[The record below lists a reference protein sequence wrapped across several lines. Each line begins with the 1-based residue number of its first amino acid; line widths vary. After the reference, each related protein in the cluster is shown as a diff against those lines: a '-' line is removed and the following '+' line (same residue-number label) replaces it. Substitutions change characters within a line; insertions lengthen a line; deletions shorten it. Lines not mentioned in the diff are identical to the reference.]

1 MSSMHQLIV
10 QALAHG
16 PAEAGF
22 EVHYQPIVRMEDH
35 ATMGVEALARWRH
48 STAGYVCTDVIVS
61 IAERLGLMGA
71 VDDFVLMRACEDS
84 GALAKAY
91 GWPVDVHVNVSATRL
106 GLPSLEAAV
115 EKALER
121 SGLQPGRLV
130 LEVTES
136 AQVSDID
143 AAIACANRLRERGVR
158 IALDDFGAGFS
169 WLGRLRSLPVDIVK
183 LDASTTCLEID
194 ATRAQAICA
203 SLLFLC
209 GELQVVAIAEGIET
223 HRQAELLTQLGC
235 RMGQGYFYS
244 HAEPLGR
251 LVSPY
256 LRSAP
261 LLRSAVTA

>member
-1 MSSMHQLIV
+1 MSSMHELIV
-10 QALAHG
+10 QALASG

-48 STAGYVCTDVIVS
+48 STVGYICTDVIVGV
-61 IAERLGLMGA
+61 AERLGLMAA
-71 VDDFVLMRACEDS
+71 VDDFVLARACEDS
-84 GALAKAY
+84 GALARAY

-106 GLPSLEAAV
+106 GLSSLDVALD
-115 EKALER
+115 KALDS
-121 SGLQPGRLV
+121 SGLQAGRLV
-130 LEVTES
+130 LEITET
-136 AQVSDID
+136 AQVSDVD

-169 WLGRLRSLPVDIVK
+169 WLGRLHSLPVDIVK
-183 LDASTTCLEID
+183 LDASVTCLELD
-194 ATRAQAICA
+194 PQRAQSICSTLL
-203 SLLFLC
+203 SLC
-209 GELQVVAIAEGIET
+209 SELQLVAIAEGVET
-223 HRQAELLTQLGC
+223 HRQAELLAQIGC
-235 RMGQGYFYS
+235 RTGQGYFYGA
-244 HAEPLGR
+244 AEPLGR